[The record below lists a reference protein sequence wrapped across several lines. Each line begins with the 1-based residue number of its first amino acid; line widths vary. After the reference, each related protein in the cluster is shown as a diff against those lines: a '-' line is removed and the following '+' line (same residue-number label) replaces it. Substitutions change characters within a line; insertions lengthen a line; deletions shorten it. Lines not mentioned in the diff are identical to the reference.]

1 MHVIANI
8 CAFIVGPLRSAASFL
23 ASQFSGCPAHGP
35 ASTSFLLAAAIV
47 SSLVLAVGCSA
58 WALVER
64 NRTQL
69 ERDRRRVRSFRRGVA
84 SATERSDRRILLG
97 AGLGVAL
104 SRQSPVSFKKGSQ
117 LLLHCLSGPDAPSL
131 AAAIDKLLNRR
142 TEFRCTARTISLR
155 EICVR
160 GTIIGGNGVLYFQ
173 QSAEV
178 NFVAVPSVASFSQG
192 AQTKSH
198 ATTIVEPSPQ
208 GAKPMTPI
216 GELESAYIVV
226 GRDHRIKDYNSTF
239 ASEWGFDEPELV
251 AQPTLRDA
259 ALRSA
264 QQFGHDAIWKA
275 VATAA
280 TSEDPESFSEWGP
293 LTRADGLRI
302 VLCCCRLPDGD
313 TYVAFE
319 HLADEATER
328 AAQTHV
334 RAAA

>member
-23 ASQFSGCPAHGP
+23 ASQFSGCPAHAP

-58 WALVER
+58 WALIER
-64 NRTQL
+64 KRTQL
-69 ERDRRRVRSFRRGVA
+69 ERDRRESEASVA
-84 SATERSDRRILLG
+84 ASRLRLRDLIVESSSEPVLVLPSAGSP
-97 AGLGVAL
+97 
-104 SRQSPVSFKKGSQ
+104 PVSFKKGSQ

-131 AAAIDKLLNRR
+131 AAAIDKLLNGR

-173 QSAEV
+173 PSAEV
-178 NFVAVPSVASFSQG
+178 NFVALPSVASFSQD
-192 AQTKSH
+192 AETKSH
-198 ATTIVEPSPQ
+198 AVTIAESGPQ
-208 GAKPMTPI
+208 GAKPATPT

-226 GRDHRIKDYNSTF
+226 GRDHRIKDYNSAF
-239 ASEWGFDEPELV
+239 ASEWGFDKSELE
-251 AQPTLRDA
+251 AQPALREA

-264 QQFGHDAIWKA
+264 QRFGHDAIWKA
-275 VATAA
+275 VAAAA
-280 TSEDPESFSEWGP
+280 TSEDPESLSEWGP
-293 LTRADGLRI
+293 LTRADGLRV

-319 HLADEATER
+319 HLTDAATDR
-328 AAQTHV
+328 AQRAHL